1 MYHLCLN
8 LKPII
13 FIHFTKKALV
23 SKLKF
28 IRHKLLNILR
38 SKKGFILTIG
48 HLIEYFTMKNYLEK
62 TGRKCNCKTCGA
74 RELILVISYKYS
86 QCNKL
91 KTLFW
96 KYMLNEYYQ
105 ISLKNYLHFCFKSSF
120 LL

>member
-13 FIHFTKKALV
+13 FIYFTKKALV

-28 IRHKLLNILR
+28 KRHKFLNILR

-48 HLIEYFTMKNYLEK
+48 HLIEYFTMKNYPEK
-62 TGRKCNCKTCGA
+62 TGRKCNCKTCSA

-96 KYMLNEYYQ
+96 KYMLKEDYQ
-105 ISLKNYLHFCFKSSF
+105 ISLKNSLHFSFKSSF